1 MFETFIFNAEHG
13 QILCITHEKK
23 QLSINL
29 IDFTPFIPFQWSKS
43 LTIFL
48 DDSLKELFLE
58 VLNELYNDNKTKRLF
73 KAKKYNI
80 HYIYKGMNKVV
91 SYDSWNDARRQHI
104 KMVGY
109 GDLYSSIFPDF
120 NTEIND

>member
-48 DDSLKELFLE
+48 E
-58 VLNELYNDNKTKRLF
+58 VLNELYNDNKTKALF

-104 KMVGY
+104 KMIGY